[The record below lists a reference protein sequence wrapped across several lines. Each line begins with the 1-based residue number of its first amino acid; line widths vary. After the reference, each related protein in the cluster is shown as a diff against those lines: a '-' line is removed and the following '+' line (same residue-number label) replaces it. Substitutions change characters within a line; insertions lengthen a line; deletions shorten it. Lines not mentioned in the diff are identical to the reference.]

1 MKNDRGNRK
10 QFLGSGAA
18 GATPGGYQGKF
29 NATMFGQTLLNKM
42 QKENTSSS
50 QMFQPGSF
58 AKYIGDGST
67 LNADKTDPTQ
77 LPFNQKDANN
87 GFKATFGS
95 PSNTPSFMQNLKP
108 NGFSGVG
115 SSKSGSSGI
124 DKEGGPLSETGSN
137 A

>member
-18 GATPGGYQGKF
+18 SGATPGGYQGKF

-42 QKENTSSS
+42 QKENTTSTS

-58 AKYIGDGST
+58 AKYIGDGAST
-67 LNADKTDPTQ
+67 SDKPDPQQ
-77 LPFNQKDANN
+77 LPFGQKDNN

-95 PSNTPSFMQNLKP
+95 PSTNIPSFMSKP
-108 NGFSGVG
+108 NTYSGGV
-115 SSKSGSSGI
+115 SNKSGSSGI

>member
-18 GATPGGYQGKF
+18 NGATPGGYQGKF

-42 QKENTSSS
+42 SQKENTSTS

-67 LNADKTDPTQ
+67 QNSDKADPQT
-77 LPFNQKDANN
+77 LPFAAKENN

-95 PSNTPSFMQNLKP
+95 PSGTPSFM
-108 NGFSGVG
+108 
-115 SSKSGSSGI
+115 
-124 DKEGGPLSETGSN
+124 
-137 A
+137 